1 MANVGKNIAAA
12 RKRAGM
18 TQEELASR
26 VGYKTKSAINKIE
39 LGIRDLPQKKIAAFA
54 DALGVTPGHLM
65 GWDEKPAEEL
75 QGLGALAA
83 EVIMDPDAMEMV
95 KEYMALGSSDRAAV
109 RDYMRLSEVDRYA
122 VQLVM
127 ASMSRK
133 ETGGG
138 QAQKKTGAGASV
150 VEVKKSFNKA

>member
-1 MANVGKNIAAA
+1 MANVGQNIAAA

-65 GWDEKPAEEL
+65 GWDEKPAEDL
-75 QGLGALAA
+75 QAMGALAA
-83 EVIMDPDAMEMV
+83 EVIMDQDAMEMAR
-95 KEYMALGSSDRAAV
+95 EYMQ
-109 RDYMRLSEVDRYA
+109 LSEADRYA
-122 VQLVM
+122 VRLVI
-127 ASMSRK
+127 ASIAAK
-133 ETGGG
+133 
-138 QAQKKTGAGASV
+138 QKKTDAGASV
-150 VEVKKSFNKA
+150 VEVEESFNKA